1 MILICFLSLSI
12 QVSEDQKLLREKV
25 QHLSGDAGIERM
37 EIALSDTRMK
47 FFESRGNGSPLT
59 PLTPLFLSPNPAP
72 SSSHGNSDKTSTLT
86 VDSSKQSSVVRSLFR
101 DEHDAKE
108 VSSSVLN
115 HRIPSSSRG
124 GLDTENAR
132 IVNEYVHGEHLA
144 FADSSREAGEFQN
157 DAMVCDFAAFTF
169 YVSVYIR
176 Y

>member
-1 MILICFLSLSI
+1 M
-12 QVSEDQKLLREKV
+12 

-47 FFESRGNGSPLT
+47 FFEARENGTSIT

-72 SSSHGNSDKTSTLT
+72 SSSHGHSDKESTLT
-86 VDSSKQSSVVRSLFR
+86 VDSPKQSSVVRSLFR

-124 GLDTENAR
+124 SLDMENVR
-132 IVNEYVHGEHLA
+132 IVHEYVHGEHLA

-157 DAMVCDFAAFTF
+157 DAMVCDFAACIF
-169 YVSVYIR
+169 Y
-176 Y
+176 